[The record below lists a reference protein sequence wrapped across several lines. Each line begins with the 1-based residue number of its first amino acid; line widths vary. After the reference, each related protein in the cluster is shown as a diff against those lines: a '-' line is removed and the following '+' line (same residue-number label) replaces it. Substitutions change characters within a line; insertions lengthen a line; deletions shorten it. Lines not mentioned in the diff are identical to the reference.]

1 MRVIVIGGG
10 ASGLM
15 AALTVS
21 ERPDA
26 RVVLLERQ
34 ARVGRK
40 LLATGNG
47 RCNLT
52 NRNLT
57 PENYHGE
64 NAGFCEYALSRFGSE
79 QTLAYFRALGL
90 LTVSEASGRVYPV
103 SDSANSVVDVLRL
116 ALMQRKNVELRTGCE
131 VQSLRKKKGKF
142 ELVLPE
148 ESLTGDCV
156 IVCAGGCAGG
166 KLGGTELGY
175 RLLESVGHHRTRLCP
190 ALVQLRTDT
199 TFVRALKGVRCN
211 AAVTYHSAGAVEKRF
226 GEVQFTEYGVSG
238 PAVFEL
244 SRTVSVNPAPGT
256 LLLDLL
262 PECSVEELLSLLR
275 SRCETM
281 PEWKAEELLTGIL
294 HNRLG
299 KTVLR
304 SCGVAYET
312 DCSRL
317 SDEVLR
323 AVCRTVKCFTLEVK
337 GTMGMDGAQVTA
349 GGISTSEFRADTM
362 ESRICRGLY
371 AAGEVLD
378 IDGDCGGYNLQWAWS
393 SGRLAGEL
401 RGLE

>member
-1 MRVIVIGGG
+1 MKVLIIGGG
-10 ASGLM
+10 AAGLM
-15 AALTVS
+15 AALTAS
-21 ERPDA
+21 ERPEN

-57 PENYHGE
+57 LENYHGE
-64 NAGFCEYALSRFGSE
+64 DSDFCECALMRFDQE
-79 QTLAYFRALGL
+79 RTLQYFRALGL
-90 LTVSEASGRVYPV
+90 LAVAEPSGRVYPV

-116 ALMQRKNVELRTGCE
+116 ALGQRENVELCTGCE
-131 VQSLRKKKGKF
+131 VQSLWKTNGRF
-142 ELVLPE
+142 EAALPD
-148 ESLTGDCV
+148 GAVQADCA

-166 KLGGTELGY
+166 KLGGTDMGY
-175 RLLESVGHHRTRLCP
+175 RLLESFGHKRTKLYP
-190 ALVQLRTDT
+190 ALVQLKTDT
-199 TFVRALKGVRCN
+199 TYVRALKGVRCE
-211 AAVTYHSAGAVEKRF
+211 AALSYRAAALRCEAA

-238 PAVFEL
+238 PAVFAL
-244 SRTVSVNPAPGT
+244 SRAASVAGSGT

-262 PECSVEELLSLLR
+262 PEVPRDELLGLLQA
-275 SRCETM
+275 RCAAS
-281 PEWKAEELLTGIL
+281 PGWKSEELLTGLL

-304 SCGVAYET
+304 LCGIPFESTCGA
-312 DCSRL
+312 L
-317 SDEVLR
+317 DEAALQ
-323 AVCRTVKCFTLEVK
+323 AVSHAVKHFALEVK

-349 GGISTSEFRADTM
+349 GGIRTAEFRADTL
-362 ESRICRGLY
+362 ESRLCRGLY

-393 SGRLAGEL
+393 SGRLAGQL
-401 RGLE
+401 RGAR